1 MNKPGMHEVVAARF
15 RKMGAPMRVTPESLN
30 VKPELVGMVLASPK
44 KRAAAIG
51 IDLLLIAALSGLDGP
66 WGLAAMLGFLA
77 YIRKGWSPRW
87 RRRTLLIW
95 PALLLFVGLG
105 ALQDWRETTAARP
118 SAPASQAKPA
128 SAASSAAASAPGASE
143 PVADDEEREDP
154 RPVRFSTRLFD
165 KLKVAD
171 HTLGLGVGWAMLYFT
186 LLPYY
191 WNGQT
196 VGKRLLRLR
205 VVELTGKPMTLLHC
219 LGRYGGYA
227 AGMATGM
234 FGFAQVFWDVNR
246 QAIQDKIAHTVVL
259 DLGQASVPS

>member
-1 MNKPGMHEVVAARF
+1 MTPAQIKKWF
-15 RKMGAPMRVTPESLN
+15 APMRVTPESLN
-30 VKPELVGMVLASPK
+30 VKPVLVGMVLASPM
-44 KRAAAIG
+44 KRALAIG
-51 IDLLLIAALSGLDGP
+51 IDLLLIAALSGLEGL
-66 WGLAAMLGFLA
+66 WALAAMLGFLA
-77 YIRKGWSPRW
+77 YSRRGWSRRW
-87 RRRTLLIW
+87 RRLTVWIW
-95 PALLLFVGLG
+95 PLLALFVGLG
-105 ALQDWRETTAARP
+105 VMQDWRGMTAP
-118 SAPASQAKPA
+118 QKPA
-128 SAASSAAASAPGASE
+128 AAGQSQPAKKASSAIASAPGSGDSL
-143 PVADDEEREDP
+143 ADDEESDDA
-154 RPVRFSTRLFD
+154 RPVQFSTRIFD
-165 KLKVAD
+165 KVKVGG

-259 DLGQASVPS
+259 DLSRSPAPS